1 MSSTPRRRNRDG
13 KQGAFRGEQYDL
25 GRIREPTHLHLRG
38 VRVVVSWVK
47 RFCIV
52 AASADPRYC
61 RDVRLPDLRCR
72 VYDALYEPFY
82 GRHDEVSM
90 AARNVIDDHYFL
102 EMQRLEAQLIAELR
116 EIQ

>member
-1 MSSTPRRRNRDG
+1 MSTPRRRNREG

-38 VRVVVSWVK
+38 VRVVVSWEK
-47 RFCIV
+47 RFCVV
-52 AASADPRYC
+52 AASTDPRYC
-61 RDVRLPDLRCR
+61 RDERLPDLRCR
-72 VYDALYEPFY
+72 VYDSLYEPFY

-90 AARNVIDDHYFL
+90 AARNVIDDHYCL
-102 EMQRLEAQLIAELR
+102 EMQRLEEQLIAELR